1 MKDLW
6 TNIIHLMRKGW
17 ERITAVGADFSLL
30 ADYVKPFIIVMVVTI
45 FSFLLVDI
53 FYNVLGLKMVYRA
66 KDSNVQPAAAAE
78 PLMQGRNAEQY
89 KIITERNLFSTSL
102 QPVANENAVGDFL
115 PSEEYTAFDLKGT
128 VAINESV
135 GYVIVE
141 EKGKGKQKL
150 YKLGEM
156 IGSARLIRITRN
168 TAVLQDGE
176 KEFVMKVKEVD
187 KGALPGVPSIMGSES
202 AGISRQ
208 ESVQAFGDMKS
219 VMSQAIV
226 RPFLSAG
233 TPQGFIVSN
242 IVPGSVYQRLG
253 IQNGDVIV
261 DVNNKK
267 LESADDIINLFNA
280 MQAGGSVSVNLI
292 RGGKKETVNYTFQ

>member
-1 MKDLW
+1 
-6 TNIIHLMRKGW
+6 MRSGW
-17 ERITAVGADFSLL
+17 DRITAVEADYSLL
-30 ADYVKPFIIVMVVTI
+30 ADYVKPFVIVMVVTI

-53 FYNVLGLKMVYRA
+53 FYNVLGLKMVYGSKGGNISFA
-66 KDSNVQPAAAAE
+66 PVAE
-78 PLMQGRNAEQY
+78 RLMHGRSAEQH
-89 KIITERNLFSTSL
+89 KIIIERNLFSTTL

-128 VAINESV
+128 VAINESI

-156 IGSARLIRITRN
+156 IGQAKLIRITRN
-168 TAVLQDGE
+168 TAVLEDGE
-176 KEFVMKVKEVD
+176 KEYVMKVKDVD
-187 KGALPGVPSIMGSES
+187 NGALTEAPAIMGSES
-202 AGISRQ
+202 VGISRQ
-208 ESVQAFGDMKS
+208 ESVQASGDMKS
-219 VMSQAIV
+219 IMSQAIV

-233 TPQGFIVSN
+233 VPQGFIVSN

-253 IQNGDVIV
+253 LQNGDVIV

-280 MQAGGSVSVNLI
+280 MQAGGSVSVNLM
-292 RGGKKETVNYTFQ
+292 RGGKKETINYTFQ

>member
-1 MKDLW
+1 
-6 TNIIHLMRKGW
+6 
-17 ERITAVGADFSLL
+17 
-30 ADYVKPFIIVMVVTI
+30 
-45 FSFLLVDI
+45 
-53 FYNVLGLKMVYRA
+53 
-66 KDSNVQPAAAAE
+66 
-78 PLMQGRNAEQY
+78 
-89 KIITERNLFSTSL
+89 
-102 QPVANENAVGDFL
+102 
-115 PSEEYTAFDLKGT
+115 
-128 VAINESV
+128 V

>member
-1 MKDLW
+1 MKDMW
-6 TNIIHLMRKGW
+6 ENIIRLMRTRW
-17 ERITAVGADFSLL
+17 DRITAVKGDFSLL
-30 ADYVKPFIIVMVVTI
+30 ADYVKPFIVVVVITI

-53 FYNVLGLKMVYRA
+53 FYNVISLRMVYRPT
-66 KDSNVQPAAAAE
+66 DRNVQPAAAAE
-78 PLMQGRNAEQY
+78 PLIQAPSAEQY
-89 KIITERNLFSTSL
+89 KIITERNLFLTTL

-128 VAINESV
+128 VAINESI

-141 EKGKGKQKL
+141 EKGKNKQKL

-176 KEFVMKVKEVD
+176 KEFVMKVKDVD
-187 KGALPGVPSIMGSES
+187 KGALTGGPSVLGSDSGV
-202 AGISRQ
+202 ISRQ
-208 ESVQAFGDMKS
+208 ESVQAFSDIKS

-233 TPQGFIVSN
+233 VPQGFIVSN

-253 IQNGDVIV
+253 LQNGDVVV

-267 LESADDIINLFNA
+267 LESPDDIINLFNA
-280 MQAGGSVSVNLI
+280 MQTGGSVSVNLM
-292 RGGKKETVNYTFQ
+292 RSGKKETINYTFQ